1 VGMFGFAPVS
11 FFNNT
16 STANLG
22 NQVRGFG
29 FTNEGGVDTMFR
41 FFNAQ
46 VFNPQLNAGFPLLN
60 PDATRRDV
68 EQYVLAFDTDLAPIV
83 GQQVTLTNTNASA
96 VGPRITLMEQRA
108 GAPFTSKVLGGTTT
122 ECDLVATV
130 VQSGAI
136 KGFLFDPNSH
146 NFFASNGTT
155 ALSDSAI
162 RALATT
168 AGQEVTFTCVPP
180 GSGSRVAFSQ

>member
-1 VGMFGFAPVS
+1 
-11 FFNNT
+11 
-16 STANLG
+16 
-22 NQVRGFG
+22 
-29 FTNEGGVDTMFR
+29 MFR
-41 FFNAQ
+41 FLNAQ

-68 EQYVLAFDTDLAPIV
+68 EQYLLAFDTDLAPIV
-83 GQQVTLTNTNASA
+83 GQQVTLTNTNGSA

-122 ECDLVATV
+122 ECDLVAKV
-130 VQSGAI
+130 VQSGMPT
-136 KGFLFDPNSH
+136 GYLFDPSSR

-155 ALSDSAI
+155 ALSDGAL
-162 RALATT
+162 RALAST

-180 GSGSRVAFSQ
+180 GSGSRVAFGQ